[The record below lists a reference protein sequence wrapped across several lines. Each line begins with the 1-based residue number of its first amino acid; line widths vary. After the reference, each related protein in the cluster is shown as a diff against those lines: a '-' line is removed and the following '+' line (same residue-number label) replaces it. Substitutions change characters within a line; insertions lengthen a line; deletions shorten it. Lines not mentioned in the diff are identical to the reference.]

1 MKSQWGCLGLGGGP
15 RCGRERGSH
24 SLLCP
29 LAPSQVGR
37 GWLSALW
44 ACAGLPWREAAPVSP
59 PSSFGHLWASQEL
72 AGSCAPT
79 LRQLPKQW
87 QRQVSCILQGQWM
100 GPPGRGEEAAG
111 LGTAVGSGWVAAGRV
126 CWGGNVFGE
135 GVSRGSLPRQGLA
148 LCPRLPGRGRPG
160 WVGSL
165 LWASSGGRKGLTGR
179 MRVSGGLGSSS
190 LTPPP
195 PPRAFPAGVGDLFNN
210 SYKPPG
216 EAGC

>member
-1 MKSQWGCLGLGGGP
+1 
-15 RCGRERGSH
+15 
-24 SLLCP
+24 
-29 LAPSQVGR
+29 
-37 GWLSALW
+37 
-44 ACAGLPWREAAPVSP
+44 
-59 PSSFGHLWASQEL
+59 
-72 AGSCAPT
+72 
-79 LRQLPKQW
+79 
-87 QRQVSCILQGQWM
+87 M

-148 LCPRLPGRGRPG
+148 LFPRLPGRGRPG

-190 LTPPP
+190 LPPPP
-195 PPRAFPAGVGDLFNN
+195 PPRAFPAGVGDRSYAGNGVGQGREPQSPN
-210 SYKPPG
+210 SPDLRYSKAPSSWQGHLKPAFPG
-216 EAGC
+216 NLSSCWQGFSFSKLQYQRVIVIVIVIADGYTGRCMC